1 VPFYEYKCANGHTN
15 QYLCHI
21 ANRDNDRVCPECKQ
35 PCKRV
40 QSPVRTTFR
49 FADEKLKQG

>member
-1 VPFYEYKCANGHTN
+1 MPFYEYKCANGHTN